1 MPQNCCLNLKIEIW
15 GPQGVGIKWQK
26 AENHI
31 SKIIFWPRL
40 ENWPLLCAQC
50 AGGVPSALTIQPLQQ
65 IVNLLKNSIF
75 ECL

>member
-31 SKIIFWPRL
+31 SKIIFWPKL

-50 AGGVPSALTIQPLQQ
+50 ECGNYR
-65 IVNLLKNSIF
+65 NLLTLI
-75 ECL
+75 